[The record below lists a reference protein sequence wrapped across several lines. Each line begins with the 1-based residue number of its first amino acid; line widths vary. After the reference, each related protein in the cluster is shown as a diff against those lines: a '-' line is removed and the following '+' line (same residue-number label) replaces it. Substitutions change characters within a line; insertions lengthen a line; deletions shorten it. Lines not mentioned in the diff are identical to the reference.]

1 MQALWFISA
10 VILCSLS
17 SQASLACQSDMECK
31 GDRVC
36 DAGQC
41 VAPTATH
48 SATSPDWKAP
58 ANVNSTRAHQAAL
71 IGYIGAAATLG
82 LAVGSY
88 STWDDQGTSIALGGV
103 ATLVAGIT
111 GPMTASGANSARAQ
125 GAFGN
130 PVLQSSG
137 WVAYT
142 LSMLNA
148 VTLIALS
155 VADVAAEPWLT
166 LTTGSMGAMGL
177 VFFAM
182 DAQQAA
188 GELDNLKNSRQG
200 SNGVR
205 LTPMVAPWITRTGLR
220 QANTTGAV
228 AGVNILF

>member
-17 SQASLACQSDMECK
+17 SQTTLACQSDMECK

-41 VAPTATH
+41 VVPTTAN

-58 ANVNSTRAHQAAL
+58 PAADATWARQASL
-71 IGYIGAAATLG
+71 IGYVGAAATLG

-88 STWDDQGTSIALGGV
+88 SSFDDQGTSIALGGV
-103 ATLVAGIT
+103 ATLVAGIA
-111 GPMTASGANSARAQ
+111 GPIAASGGTSARTQ

-182 DAQQAA
+182 DAQQGAN
-188 GELDNLKNSRQG
+188 ELDALKQRHQG
-200 SNGVR
+200 SNGVK
-205 LTPMVAPWITRTGLR
+205 LTPMVAPWITRTGIR

>member
-1 MQALWFISA
+1 MQILWSISA
-10 VILCSLS
+10 LIIISLTA
-17 SQASLACQSDMECK
+17 QTTLACQSDIECK
-31 GDRVC
+31 GERVC
-36 DAGQC
+36 NAGEC
-41 VAPTATH
+41 VAPTPTNPAI
-48 SATSPDWKAP
+48 SPSWKAP
-58 ANVNSTRAHQAAL
+58 QAASPAWADKAAL
-71 IGYIGAAATLG
+71 LGYVGAAATLG

-88 STWDDQGTSIALGGV
+88 STFDDQGTSIALGGV
-103 ATLVAGIT
+103 ATLVAGLA
-111 GPMTASGANSARAQ
+111 GPLTAAGADSARVH

-130 PVLQSSG
+130 PVLQTSG

-155 VADVAAEPWLT
+155 AADVAAEPWLT

-188 GELDNLKNSRQG
+188 GDLKTRQAQIQR
-200 SNGVR
+200 SNR
-205 LTPMVAPWITRTGLR
+205 IQLTPMVAPWITRTSLR
-220 QANTTGAV
+220 QATTTGAL